1 MSTGESWH
9 ELMYDAGR
17 MRSITYECDYVLPY
31 SKIAKGEITQ
41 CGNPIAQPYFL
52 SFMILV
58 SFIFLNLFIAIII
71 DRYNISQK
79 SEELPIGEATIEDF

>member
-17 MRSITYECDYVLPY
+17 RKSTTFYCVDESEITYEQ
-31 SKIAKGEITQ
+31 IAKKEILG
-41 CGNPIAQPYFL
+41 CGKDIAAKIFFI
-52 SFMILV
+52 SFMVMV

-71 DRYNISQK
+71 EGYERSQ
-79 SEELPIGEATIEDF
+79 EEENM